1 MGKNPE
7 FGATE
12 PGGIHDAGVNEFIN
26 DHNVIPAEQLNHL
39 RDQNWIERIRPLQDR
54 PDAPGIAGA
63 QLGQLPQRCIRRISG
78 RGGHLRRR
86 ASLSPGHELKG
97 AALVDSMDTTVWVPE
112 GSSARIDEH
121 GTFIMEV
128 AR

>member
-1 MGKNPE
+1 MEVDVYDG
-7 FGATE
+7 
-12 PGGIHDAGVNEFIN
+12 
-26 DHNVIPAEQLNHL
+26 
-39 RDQNWIERIRPLQDR
+39 
-54 PDAPGIAGA
+54 
-63 QLGQLPQRCIRRISG
+63 
-78 RGGHLRRR
+78 

-121 GTFIMEV
+121 GTFILDV